1 MLRSYRFSSWFED
14 GLHSE
19 SKYLDELERA
29 YRSDHGSS
37 ESILFSIYSRCSI
50 VLAFNPLSATMQEMR
65 FQKHWW
71 TGNGPIAFPLRDKWS
86 AHAWSRYFRMS
97 MTVYDDQFWED
108 EDGDSYESPQDEEE
122 WHSLPQFR
130 IHARILHTNGQSES
144 RAGQRCNPQVVLL
157 NGDTSTFISHVLFR
171 SYSNITSL
179 L

>member
-1 MLRSYRFSSWFED
+1 MLRLERFSSWFED

-29 YRSDHGSS
+29 YHSDHGSS

-71 TGNGPIAFPLRDKWS
+71 TGNGPNAFPLRDKWS

-97 MTVYDDQFWED
+97 MTVYDDQFWEE
-108 EDGDSYESPQDEEE
+108 EDGDPYESPRGEEE
-122 WHSLPQFR
+122 
-130 IHARILHTNGQSES
+130 
-144 RAGQRCNPQVVLL
+144 
-157 NGDTSTFISHVLFR
+157 
-171 SYSNITSL
+171 
-179 L
+179 